1 MTTSDAALPADLT
14 ERLRSLRDT
23 LLQNLVERDVAIRLA
38 LLAALAGEHLLL
50 VGPPGTAK
58 SLLARRLRL
67 AFRETTY
74 FERLLTRFTVPEELF
89 GPLSI
94 RGLEEDRYERL
105 TDKYLPW
112 ASVAFLDEIF
122 KANSAILN
130 ALLTLLNE
138 REFDNGARR
147 EKTPLLAVI
156 GASNELPSSD
166 RANGEGAE
174 LDALFDRFLLR
185 LHVGYVSG
193 SGFDSLLG
201 LSGDDAPVVPE
212 ELRLSAVD
220 LQNIQRAAAAVTV
233 PEDVLALLRG
243 LRDFCIAQKIP
254 VSDRRWRKVK
264 KLLQVS
270 ALTSGRESVSIW
282 DAWLLQH
289 CLWDTPEQRDQVY
302 KWYAE
307 RVGASA
313 AMDPS
318 RLTRVVVSWEARLKA
333 DQESRSQMRDKNGH
347 LLYRAENGGLE
358 TDLKTRVQ
366 RKRGKAPLFLAP
378 SNTHAGGGY
387 TYSRI
392 SDRSNGGKGFT
403 ETELD
408 RLTLVDPWTSFS
420 AWDDRA
426 AYLADQNNWV
436 LEDAELPAAMEPTR
450 HKPKY
455 LDHCLEEIDRVLA
468 SVERYRAS
476 LAAHQQSLEQSIR
489 THLWVTQDFV
499 EPAVSSLKQTAN
511 TVGSLLNRVAEVR
524 SGFEML
530 PRESEPLVLCAD
542 APESANDAAADDS
555 QNDALSTG
563 SFFPRT

>member
-1 MTTSDAALPADLT
+1 MTPQTPSLPENLT
-14 ERLRSLRDT
+14 QRLRQIRDL
-23 LLQNLVERDVAIRLA
+23 LLQDLVERDVAIRLG

-156 GASNELPSSD
+156 GASNELPSTQRTD
-166 RANGEGAE
+166 GDGTE

-193 SGFDSLLG
+193 AGFSSLLG
-201 LSGDDAPVVPE
+201 LSGDRAPVVAE
-212 ELRLSAVD
+212 ELKLSAED
-220 LQNIQRAAAAVTV
+220 LRAIQETAEQVVV
-233 PEDVLALLRG
+233 PADALALLRS
-243 LRDFCIAQKIP
+243 LRDFCTAQKIP

-270 ALTSGRESVSIW
+270 ALSNGRDAVSIW

-289 CLWDTPEQRDQVY
+289 CLWDTPEQREQVY

-318 RLTRVVVSWEARLKA
+318 RLTKIVVSWEAKLKV
-333 DQESRSQMRDKNGH
+333 DKESRSQMRDKEGRP
-347 LLYRAENGGLE
+347 LYRKPDGQLTLDTEHKA
-358 TDLKTRVQ
+358 K
-366 RKRGKAPLFLAP
+366 RKRGKELLFLAP
-378 SNTHAGGGY
+378 SETHTGGGY
-387 TYSRI
+387 YSGSTI
-392 SDRSNGGKGFT
+392 TDRTNGGKGFT
-403 ETELD
+403 KAELD
-408 RLTLVDPWTSFS
+408 RLQLANPWISFS
-420 AWDDRA
+420 EWNRRA
-426 AYLADQNNWV
+426 AYLADQNNHL

-450 HKPKY
+450 HKPQY
-455 LDHCLEEIDRVLA
+455 LAACLKQIDQVRADIDR
-468 SVERYRAS
+468 YRES
-476 LAAHQQSLEQSIR
+476 LNTHQRSLEHDIQ
-489 THLWVTQDFV
+489 THLWVTADFV
-499 EPAVSSLKQTAN
+499 EPAVRSLKDTAS
-511 TVGSLLNRVAEVR
+511 TVESLSRRINEVK
-524 SGFEML
+524 SGFELL
-530 PRESEPLVLCAD
+530 PRES
-542 APESANDAAADDS
+542 
-555 QNDALSTG
+555 DALELGAEAAEGTSEANP
-563 SFFPRT
+563 SDSLNVSQDESSPA